1 MKWLCSWWGEVKVI
15 HSLSQIQPDYLLIA
29 VIAALKKLVSFIF
42 VERVHMRELEVIV
55 RIYQELISKIGE
67 KGIPVD
73 MRVKSLVGTV
83 QDDPFDTWI
92 EIEIRKALPDTFEVF
107 HSGFLT
113 TPDII
118 IRDKRDGTIVGLE
131 IKKLIQK
138 ANGSD
143 SRGLTIDYN
152 SSLPCGST
160 MIKVGAE
167 TIIIPCFYLF
177 ALLDL
182 SSLNI
187 VTLIL
192 VDGDFLNYDFDLH
205 KEAKYS
211 NYTEYNHG
219 PYGEGSIRH
228 RKMYTYPNPL
238 NSKISIFHMRKILV
252 AKKADF
258 EKIKDTSYVT
268 EQIIR
273 TDKHNNSFF
282 YYLKDETINT
292 QSSLETLKTLEGI
305 FDLCKSRIPK
315 VRTSGSITMI
325 PLLPPIKSADNV

>member
-1 MKWLCSWWGEVKVI
+1 
-15 HSLSQIQPDYLLIA
+15 
-29 VIAALKKLVSFIF
+29 
-42 VERVHMRELEVIV
+42 MRELEIIV
-55 RIYQELISKIGE
+55 RIYRELISKIG
-67 KGIPVD
+67 KRGIPVD
-73 MRVKSLVGTV
+73 MRAKSLVGTV

-92 EIEIRKALPDTFEVF
+92 EAEIRKALPPTFEVF
-107 HSGFLT
+107 HSGSLT

-118 IRDKRDGTIVGLE
+118 IRDKKDGTTVGLE

-138 ANGSD
+138 SNGSD

-160 MIKVGAE
+160 MVKVGGE
-167 TIIIPCFYLF
+167 TIIIPRFYLF

-192 VDGDFLNYDFDLH
+192 LDGDFLNYDFDLH

-238 NSKISIFHMRKILV
+238 NSKINEFHMRQILV

-258 EKIKDTSYVT
+258 EKIKDTKSIT
-268 EQIIR
+268 EQIVR
-273 TDKHNNSFF
+273 KDKYDNSFF
-282 YYLKDETINT
+282 YYLKDETSNSKT
-292 QSSLETLKTLEGI
+292 SLKTLKTLEGV
-305 FDLCKSRIPK
+305 FDLCKQRVPKERTAAIP
-315 VRTSGSITMI
+315 TI
-325 PLLPPIKSADNV
+325 PLLPPLKPTDNV

>member
-1 MKWLCSWWGEVKVI
+1 
-15 HSLSQIQPDYLLIA
+15 
-29 VIAALKKLVSFIF
+29 
-42 VERVHMRELEVIV
+42 MRELEIIV
-55 RIYQELISKIGE
+55 RIYRELISKIGK
-67 KGIPVD
+67 KGIPVN
-73 MRVKSLVGTV
+73 MRVKSLIGTV

-92 EIEIRKALPDTFEVF
+92 EAEIRKALPSNFELF
-107 HSGFLT
+107 HSGSLT

-118 IRDKRDGTIVGLE
+118 IRDKQKGTIVGLE

-138 ANGSD
+138 SNGSD

-160 MIKVGAE
+160 LIKVGAE
-167 TIIIPCFYLF
+167 TIVIPCFYLF

-192 VDGDFLNYDFDLH
+192 MDGDFLNYDFDLH

-238 NSKISIFHMRKILV
+238 NSKISEFHMRQILV

-258 EKIKDTSYVT
+258 EKIKDTKSIT
-268 EQIIR
+268 EQVIR
-273 TDKHNNSFF
+273 TDKYENSFY
-282 YYLKDETINT
+282 YYLKDETGNAKT
-292 QSSLETLKTLEGI
+292 SLKTLKTLTGI

-315 VRTSGSITMI
+315 VRTSGSIPSI
-325 PLLPPIKSADNV
+325 PLLPPSKPTTNV

>member
-1 MKWLCSWWGEVKVI
+1 
-15 HSLSQIQPDYLLIA
+15 
-29 VIAALKKLVSFIF
+29 
-42 VERVHMRELEVIV
+42 MRELEIIV
-55 RIYQELISKIGE
+55 RIYQKLISKIGK
-67 KGIPVD
+67 KGIPVN

-92 EIEIRKALPDTFEVF
+92 EAEIKKILPQNFEVF
-107 HSGFLT
+107 HSGPLT

-118 IRDKRDGTIVGLE
+118 IRDKQNGTIVGLE
-131 IKKLIQK
+131 IKKLVQK
-138 ANGSD
+138 SNGSD

-160 MIKVGAE
+160 LIKAGAE
-167 TIIIPCFYLF
+167 TIVIPCFYLF

-192 VDGDFLNYDFDLH
+192 MDGDFLNYDFDLH

-238 NSKISIFHMRKILV
+238 NSKISEFHMKQILV

-258 EKIKDTSYVT
+258 EKIKDTKSIT

-273 TDKHNNSFF
+273 TDKYDNSFY
-282 YYLKDETINT
+282 YYLKDETSNAKTSIK
-292 QSSLETLKTLEGI
+292 TLKTLTGI

-315 VRTSGSITMI
+315 VRTSGSIPSI
-325 PLLPPIKSADNV
+325 PLLPPSKPTTNV

>member
-1 MKWLCSWWGEVKVI
+1 
-15 HSLSQIQPDYLLIA
+15 
-29 VIAALKKLVSFIF
+29 
-42 VERVHMRELEVIV
+42 MRELEIIV
-55 RIYQELISKIGE
+55 RIYRELISQIGK
-67 KGIPVD
+67 KGIPVN

-92 EIEIRKALPDTFEVF
+92 EAEIRKALPSNFEVF
-107 HSGFLT
+107 HSGSLT

-118 IRDKRDGTIVGLE
+118 IRDKQNGTIVGLE

-138 ANGSD
+138 SNGSD

-160 MIKVGAE
+160 LIKVGAE
-167 TIIIPCFYLF
+167 TIVIPCFYLF

-192 VDGDFLNYDFDLH
+192 MDGDFLNYDFDLH

-228 RKMYTYPNPL
+228 RKMYTYSNPL
-238 NSKISIFHMRKILV
+238 NSKISEFHMRQILV

-258 EKIKDTSYVT
+258 EKIKDTKSIT
-268 EQIIR
+268 EQVIR
-273 TDKHNNSFF
+273 TDKYENSFY
-282 YYLKDETINT
+282 YYLKDETSNAKT
-292 QSSLETLKTLEGI
+292 SLKTLKTLTGI

-315 VRTSGSITMI
+315 VRTSGSIPSI
-325 PLLPPIKSADNV
+325 PVLPPSKPTSNV